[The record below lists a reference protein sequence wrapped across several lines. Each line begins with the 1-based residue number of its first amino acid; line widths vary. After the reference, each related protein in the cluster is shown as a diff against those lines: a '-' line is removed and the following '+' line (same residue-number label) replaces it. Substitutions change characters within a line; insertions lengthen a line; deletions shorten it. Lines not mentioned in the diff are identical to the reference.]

1 MANSDNAFINING
14 QKLRVL
20 LNSWCSEHNTNIYD
34 LSKTAG
40 YSMSWLYDICRA
52 GRIRKVGVEFLH
64 KHCGIEFREYC
75 TESNKERVPYV
86 AGKKAGYK
94 KTSEYVDIDGEKL
107 KKLLMPYLAGK
118 NTNIYDLSIKFG
130 FSKRWLTE
138 AIQNNRIRKVGVSL
152 IEYETGIKL
161 EDYKYVEPEPVKEEV
176 KEEKDISK
184 TDTED
189 QEVREYLDKF
199 LSKLDRIADALEE
212 LNRSLK

>member
-1 MANSDNAFINING
+1 MNSDNAFINING

-34 LSKTAG
+34 LSKNAG

-75 TESNKERVPYV
+75 VEGNKERVPYV
-86 AGKKAGYK
+86 AGKKAGFK

-161 EDYKYVEPEPVKEEV
+161 EDYKYVEPVKEEV
-176 KEEKDISK
+176 KEEEKKDIS
-184 TDTED
+184 TDAEE
-189 QEVREYLDKF
+189 QEVKEYLDKF
-199 LSKLDRIADALEE
+199 LLRLDRIADALEE